1 MIRITVVYTC
11 KYQISFAQNYKF
23 TTCGLCYNAKSG
35 RLIKQVLKS
44 NCIGYIINGKFYSL
58 TFLRKNLEKIKTKKL
73 PF

>member
-1 MIRITVVYTC
+1 MITITVHYTC
-11 KYQISFAQNYKF
+11 KYQISFATQYKF
-23 TTCGLCYNAKSG
+23 TTCGLCYNSKSG

-58 TFLRKNLEKIKTKKL
+58 TFLRAKLEKIKVSKL

>member
-1 MIRITVVYTC
+1 MLTITVQYTC
-11 KYQISFAQNYKF
+11 KYQIAFAPNYKF

-44 NCIGYIINGKFYSL
+44 NCIGYIINSKFYSL
-58 TFLRKNLEKIKTKKL
+58 TFLRTKLETIKKSEC

>member
-1 MIRITVVYTC
+1 MITITVHYTC
-11 KYQISFAQNYKF
+11 KYQISFATQYKF
-23 TTCGLCYNAKSG
+23 TTCGLCYNSKSG

-58 TFLRKNLEKIKTKKL
+58 TLLRTKLELIPKSKL